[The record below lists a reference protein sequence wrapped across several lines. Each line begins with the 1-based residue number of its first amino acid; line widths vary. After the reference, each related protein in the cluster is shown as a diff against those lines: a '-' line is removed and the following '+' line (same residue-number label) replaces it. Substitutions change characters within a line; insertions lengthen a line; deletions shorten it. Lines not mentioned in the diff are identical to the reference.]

1 MGFSKFIVI
10 TLLAATLL
18 TSVDSAE
25 NCPKGN
31 FKGSQKR
38 FNVMF
43 KDKKDAESHFKWLSE
58 CFDRNVKQTAS
69 VDFSKPI
76 DKTDVVDFSVE
87 DAFHGYS
94 ANFHPKFVEE
104 VLLKRMEIQ
113 VAEEDAEVK
122 ISSVVPRSVQRKPI
136 FNLDRIDQNRFPLDG
151 KYEFPDSAGKGVN
164 VYVVD
169 TGIRITHKEFEGRAT
184 FGKACCFGCRKVDDH
199 GHGTHVAGTVAGKN
213 FGVSKKSNLIAVKV
227 FDKSG
232 SGSYSDVI
240 CGLSFVLDQH
250 RKSKNK
256 KTVVNMSLGGVR
268 SDVLNKMVETLTK
281 KGIHVVVAA
290 GNNAADACKFSPA
303 SEKTAITVGA
313 TEDINDRLTVFSNF
327 GTCVDIFAPGLNIK
341 SAGFETNN
349 STQVLSGTSMSSPHV
364 AGTVA
369 LIIANDGNTSP
380 ANMAKKLKQLGTNNV
395 IPRETLNGS
404 PNKFLRVPKSKK

>member
-25 NCPKGN
+25 NCPKGK
-31 FKGSQKR
+31 FVGPQKR
-38 FNVMF
+38 FNIILKEGKVA
-43 KDKKDAESHFKWLSE
+43 KSHFKWLSE
-58 CFDRNVKQTAS
+58 CFDRNVKQTTS
-69 VDFSKPI
+69 VDFSKSNNNN
-76 DKTDVVDFSVE
+76 TDVLDFSVE
-87 DAFHGYS
+87 DAFQGYS
-94 ANFHPKFVEE
+94 ANFHPEFVKS
-104 VLLKRMEIQ
+104 VLSKRSEIQ

-136 FNLDRIDQNRFPLDG
+136 FNLDRIDQERFPLDR
-151 KYEFPDSAGKGVN
+151 KYEFPNSAGKGVN

-184 FGKACCFGCRKVDDH
+184 FGKACCFGCLTVDDN

-227 FDKSG
+227 LNAFG
-232 SGSYSDVI
+232 SGSYSEVI
-240 CGLSFVLDQH
+240 CGLSFVLEQH

-256 KTVVNMSLGGVR
+256 KTVVNVSLGGGR
-268 SDVLNKMVETLTK
+268 SDVLNKMVKTLTK
-281 KGIHVVVAA
+281 AGIHVVVAA
-290 GNNAADACKFSPA
+290 GNSAADACEFSPA

-313 TEDINDRLTVFSNF
+313 TEDITDKVTSFSNF

-349 STQVLSGTSMSSPHV
+349 STKVLSGTSMSSPHV

-369 LIIANDGNTSP
+369 LIIANNGNTSP

-395 IPRETLNGS
+395 IPRETLKGS
-404 PNKFLRVPKSKK
+404 PNEFLRIPKK